1 MKKRAQNRNQSRS
14 QNRPHKPSQQKTGKR
29 QNSVGVVRIIGGDL
43 RGRKLPVLDLQGLR
57 PSADRTRETLFNW
70 LQFDVPGSACLDLFA
85 GSGALGFEAVS
96 RGAKQVTMLE
106 LDRAN
111 AQQLKANAMALKLD
125 NIELLNQDSLQLLKQ
140 SADNAFDIV
149 FIDPPFNQGLVEP
162 TFELLF
168 KNGYV
173 NEQSL
178 IYLEQEKSLPWP
190 ELPAGWQCQKE
201 KTTSQVRFGLFSK
214 L

>member
-1 MKKRAQNRNQSRS
+1 MKKRS
-14 QNRPHKPSQQKTGKR
+14 QNRTHQLSQQNSSKR
-29 QNSVGVVRIIGGDL
+29 QNNVGVVRIIGGDL

-70 LQFDVPGSACLDLFA
+70 LQFDVPGSTCLDLFA

-96 RGAKQVTMLE
+96 RGAKKVTMLE

-111 AQQLKANAMALKLD
+111 AQQLKENALALKLD
-125 NIELLNQDSLQLLKQ
+125 NIELLNQDSLQWLKQ
-140 SADNAFDIV
+140 PSETVFDIV
-149 FIDPPFNQGLVEP
+149 FVDPPFNQGLVEA

-178 IYLEQEKSLPWP
+178 IYLEQEKNLPWP
-190 ELPAGWQCQKE
+190 ELPEGWQCQKE